1 MIGTLLDVNDK
12 QLKSNRMK
20 KYLVILLV
28 TLTASAT
35 SFAQFRI
42 GPKLGANIGKID
54 GKGFDEQYKLGY
66 HFGAFAEIPLGKKFG
81 IQPEVLWNQ
90 INSDTVTGFSAIY
103 QNLDNQNLSNPQLN
117 YLSIPLLLTCN
128 PVKVLSLQAG
138 PQFGILINKDKNI
151 FQNGKEAFKNGDLS
165 MLFGAQLNI
174 LRVRI
179 YGRYA
184 IGLNDI
190 SDVTNQEKWTTR
202 GFQAGVG
209 FAL

>member
-1 MIGTLLDVNDK
+1 
-12 QLKSNRMK
+12 MK

-42 GPKLGANIGKID
+42 GPKLGANMGKID
-54 GKGFDEQYKLGY
+54 GNKFSESYKLGY
-66 HFGAFAEIPLGKKFG
+66 HLGVFAEIPLGKKFG

-90 INSDTVTGFSAIY
+90 INSDTVSGFS
-103 QNLDNQNLSNPQLN
+103 NLYTGLNQQNLSNPQLN
-117 YLSIPLLLTCN
+117 YLSIPLLLTYK
-128 PVKVLSLQAG
+128 PAKVLSLQAG

-174 LRVRI
+174 LRVRV

-202 GFQAGVG
+202 GFQLGVG

>member
-1 MIGTLLDVNDK
+1 
-12 QLKSNRMK
+12 MK
-20 KYLVILLV
+20 KSLVILLV
-28 TLTASAT
+28 AITASSV

-66 HFGAFAEIPLGKKFG
+66 HLGAFAEISLGKKFAL
-81 IQPEVLWNQ
+81 QPEVLWNQ

-103 QNLDNQNLSNPQLN
+103 QNLDDQSLQNPQLN
-117 YLSIPLLLTCN
+117 YLSIPLLLTYK
-128 PVKVLSLQAG
+128 PAKILSLQAG
-138 PQFGILINKDKNI
+138 PQFGILLNKDKT
-151 FQNGKEAFKNGDLS
+151 FLQNGQEAFKNGDFS

-184 IGLNDI
+184 IGLNNINDLP
-190 SDVTNQEKWTTR
+190 DQEQWKTT
-202 GFQAGVG
+202 GFQVG
-209 FAL
+209 LGLAL

>member
-1 MIGTLLDVNDK
+1 
-12 QLKSNRMK
+12 MK

-28 TLTASAT
+28 SLTASAT

-42 GPKLGANIGKID
+42 GPKLGANMGKID
-54 GKGFDEQYKLGY
+54 GKGFNEQYKLGY
-66 HFGAFAEIPLGKKFG
+66 HLGGFAEITLGKKFG

-90 INSDTVTGFSAIY
+90 INADTVSGFSSVY

-117 YLSIPLLLTCN
+117 YLSIPLLLTYK

-174 LRVRI
+174 LRVRV

-184 IGLNDI
+184 VGLNDI
-190 SDVTNQEKWTTR
+190 SDVTSQEKWTTR
-202 GFQAGVG
+202 GFQVGVG

>member
-66 HFGAFAEIPLGKKFG
+66 HLGVFAEIPLGKKFG

-90 INSDTVTGFSAIY
+90 INSDTVSGFSSIY

-117 YLSIPLLLTCN
+117 YLSIPLLLTYK

-174 LRVRI
+174 LRVRV

-190 SDVTNQEKWTTR
+190 SDVTSQEKWTTR
-202 GFQAGVG
+202 GFQVGVG

>member
-1 MIGTLLDVNDK
+1 
-12 QLKSNRMK
+12 MK

-35 SFAQFRI
+35 SFGQFRI

-66 HFGAFAEIPLGKKFG
+66 HLGVFAEITLGKKFG

-90 INSDTVTGFSAIY
+90 INADTVSGFSSLY
-103 QNLDNQNLSNPQLN
+103 TGLNQQNLSNPQLN
-117 YLSIPLLLTCN
+117 YLSIPLLLTYK

-174 LRVRI
+174 LRVRV

-190 SDVTNQEKWTTR
+190 SDVTSQEKWTTR
-202 GFQAGVG
+202 GFQLGVG

>member
-1 MIGTLLDVNDK
+1 
-12 QLKSNRMK
+12 MK
-20 KYLVILLV
+20 KSLVILLV
-28 TLTASAT
+28 AITASSV

-66 HFGAFAEIPLGKKFG
+66 HLGAFAEIPLGKKFAL
-81 IQPEVLWNQ
+81 QPEVLWNQ

-103 QNLDNQNLSNPQLN
+103 QNLDDQSLQNPQLN
-117 YLSIPLLLTCN
+117 YLSIPLLLTYK
-128 PVKVLSLQAG
+128 PAKILSLQAG
-138 PQFGILINKDKNI
+138 PQFGILLNKDKT
-151 FQNGKEAFKNGDLS
+151 FLQNGQEAFKNGDFS

-184 IGLNDI
+184 IGLNNINDLP
-190 SDVTNQEKWTTR
+190 DQEQWKTT
-202 GFQAGVG
+202 GFQLGLG
-209 FAL
+209 LAL

>member
-1 MIGTLLDVNDK
+1 
-12 QLKSNRMK
+12 MK

-66 HFGAFAEIPLGKKFG
+66 HLGVFAEITLGKKFG

-90 INSDTVTGFSAIY
+90 INADTVSGFSSLY
-103 QNLDNQNLSNPQLN
+103 TGLNQQNLSNPQLN
-117 YLSIPLLLTCN
+117 YLSIPLLLTYK

-174 LRVRI
+174 MRIRV

-190 SDVTNQEKWTTR
+190 SDVTSQEKWTTR
-202 GFQAGVG
+202 GFQLGVG
-209 FAL
+209 LAL